1 MTNRFQGNTI
11 ITCQSRQERVFCL
24 LIRFKEEKSIKDLFI
39 AEKPSVAQ
47 EFARALKVSG
57 PRRDGY
63 VESEDT
69 VVTWCVGHL
78 VTMSYPE
85 KYDPKY
91 KKWSLDTLPFIPDE
105 FLYEIIPSV
114 SKQFGIVRNLLNRDD
129 VGRIF
134 VCTDSGR
141 EGEYIYRLV
150 EMMSGP
156 AVKNK
161 DRRRVWIDSFTDEE
175 IARGIRIC
183 ARKKTI

>member
-1 MTNRFQGNTI
+1 MGMLN
-11 ITCQSRQERVFCL
+11 
-24 LIRFKEEKSIKDLFI
+24 
-39 AEKPSVAQ
+39 
-47 EFARALKVSG
+47 
-57 PRRDGY
+57 PRIP
-63 VESEDT
+63 
-69 VVTWCVGHL
+69 L
-78 VTMSYPE
+78 
-85 KYDPKY
+85 KY

-150 EMMSGP
+150 EMMSGS

-161 DRRRVWIDSFTDEE
+161 ERRRVWIDSFTDEE
-175 IARGIRIC
+175 IARGIRD
-183 ARKKTI
+183 AKPLSLSAVL